1 MKCDNCSNE
10 ASYTHADPGVNPAN
24 YCTKCLPHWLHDRAN
39 AGHFPLMAPIAKET
53 EATVEAVKEEVN
65 KLAKKKTSVKST
77 AVPTTE
83 TTKSE
88 DSK

>member
-1 MKCDNCSNE
+1 
-10 ASYTHADPGVNPAN
+10 
-24 YCTKCLPHWLHDRAN
+24 
-39 AGHFPLMAPIAKET
+39 MAPIAKEA